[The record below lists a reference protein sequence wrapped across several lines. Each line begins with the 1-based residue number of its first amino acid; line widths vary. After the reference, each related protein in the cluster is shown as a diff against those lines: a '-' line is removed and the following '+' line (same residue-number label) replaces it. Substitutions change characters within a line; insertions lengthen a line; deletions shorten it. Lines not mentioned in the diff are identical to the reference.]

1 MDRAM
6 HLLREGSALRLDE
19 SACLPLRSRFGGCS
33 ACADACPAGVL
44 HVRVAALE
52 LADGCLGC
60 GRCAAACPTEAL
72 SLQGYGI
79 VAAAPL
85 AGDTTRIECW
95 KVPAARAGAGAVRV
109 PCLGSLSPG
118 RLLQLWR
125 EAGDG
130 ALELVDRG
138 WCGACTAGS
147 RDRHPAQQALDIA
160 RLWLE
165 EVGVPAHRLP
175 RLVSQP
181 LPAREM
187 PKDIPAPESERPIS
201 RRQFLRSLAAPVP
214 VGAAGAPAFAAS
226 ARRESPERRRMLDA
240 LDAIAAERGTAV
252 PEEFF
257 ARLSN
262 NGTCADQRICTAICP
277 TGALAVRARDG
288 RTALE
293 FDPERC
299 IACGACERAC
309 PEHALSLDAHAGRRE
324 RRVLA
329 MHRPRRCAACGE
341 QYTAKDEDDGL
352 CLACRK
358 TRKFLRSGAALWRAA
373 QQ

>member
-1 MDRAM
+1 MDGSM
-6 HLLREGSALRLDE
+6 HFLREDAALRLDE
-19 SACLPLRSRFGGCS
+19 GACLPLRSRFGQCS

-44 HVRVAALE
+44 RVSVAGLE

-72 SLQGYGI
+72 SLEGYGI
-79 VAAAPL
+79 VAADPL
-85 AGDTTRIECW
+85 ATGAMRIECW
-95 KVPAARAGAGAVRV
+95 KVPVSRTGAGAVRV

-118 RLLQLWR
+118 RLLELWR
-125 EAGDG
+125 IAGDG

-138 WCGACTAGS
+138 WCSACSAGGGE
-147 RDRHPAQQALDIA
+147 RHPAQQTLDVA
-160 RLWLE
+160 RLWLR
-165 EVGVPAHRLP
+165 EVGVPEHRLP

-181 LPAREM
+181 LPACEM
-187 PKDIPAPESERPIS
+187 PKDIPAPEFERPVS

-214 VGAAGAPAFAAS
+214 VGAPGVPAFPAG
-226 ARRESPERRRMLDA
+226 ARRESAERRRMLTA

-252 PEEFF
+252 PDEFF
-257 ARLSN
+257 PRLSN
-262 NGTCADQRICTAICP
+262 RGTCVDHRICTAICP
-277 TGALAVRARDG
+277 TGALAVRARDAG
-288 RTALE
+288 AALE

-309 PEHALSLDAHAGRRE
+309 PERALSLDPHGGKRA

-358 TRKFLRSGAALWRAA
+358 TRRFLRSGAGLWHAA
-373 QQ
+373 RR